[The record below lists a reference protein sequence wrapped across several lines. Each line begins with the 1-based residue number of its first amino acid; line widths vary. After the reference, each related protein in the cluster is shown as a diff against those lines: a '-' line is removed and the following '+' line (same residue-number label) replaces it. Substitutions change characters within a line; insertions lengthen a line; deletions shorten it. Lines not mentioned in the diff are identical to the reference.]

1 MFTNAD
7 ERFKGLAK
15 TVIWVG
21 VFISFAMS
29 IVMLATISQYSLG
42 EGIALGL
49 VYLLLGLMIT
59 LAISL
64 ALFGLGKLLKKI
76 GEITRNPS
84 IPR

>member
-15 TVIWVG
+15 TVVWAGAV
-21 VFISFAMS
+21 ISFAMS
-29 IVMLATISQYSLG
+29 IVMLATISQYRFLG

-76 GEITRNPS
+76 GEIARSATPH
-84 IPR
+84 